1 MPTTPQD
8 FDTPASLAKTAILA
22 EAANIVLQRLQR
34 LWYVAN
40 VFRSHPIRRASIR
53 CPVEGGM

>member
-34 LWYVAN
+34 LW
-40 VFRSHPIRRASIR
+40 
-53 CPVEGGM
+53 